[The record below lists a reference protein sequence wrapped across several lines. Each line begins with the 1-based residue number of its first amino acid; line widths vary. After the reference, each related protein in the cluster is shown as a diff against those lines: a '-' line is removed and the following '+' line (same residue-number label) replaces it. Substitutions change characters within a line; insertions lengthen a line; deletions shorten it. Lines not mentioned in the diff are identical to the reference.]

1 MMRKACKNCHQIV
14 DGKVCPGCKGTS
26 FSNDWTGYVVVID
39 PENSEIA
46 KRLNITTPGK
56 YALRV
61 R

>member
-14 DGKVCPGCKGTS
+14 DGKVCPACKGTS

-46 KRLNITTPGK
+46 KRLNINTPGK